1 MESRKEKGQ
10 YMTPEK
16 IVVMILDDIGYAG
29 DEVLTKKIMEPS
41 FGDGAF
47 LSEIIKRIIKEGRKQ
62 SLSKEEI
69 SDIIQDNVFGIEK
82 DEKIYKKAIGRLNGI
97 LEEYKIPKIEWKN
110 LINGDTLIEWKKHK
124 EKYDYVVGNPPFV
137 RIHNIPEGYR
147 GIVKSFQFSDG
158 MADLYVIFYEIG
170 INMLGENGK
179 LGFISPNTFIRNA
192 SQQKFRDFLIKNKYI
207 SAIYDFGASKIFP
220 DADTYTCICL
230 IGKEKEKKNIKYKE
244 YNMYLPV
251 SESVIDFEY
260 LKNNMTGH
268 PWNFG
273 SDDDMKFLKEI
284 NNRPKKISDIVT
296 VQNGIVTNRDYIYII
311 QAYTD
316 KELTKPYTG
325 KGDSVYFNVGRKIP
339 SQNLSVDKTLCIET
353 SCVGLNPRPKSGN
366 ETEGRVIKDKA
377 GKVHE
382 IESSILRRCV
392 KASKYEGKADNT
404 YIIFPYAEAP
414 ISEDRLKKE
423 FPKTYAYLD
432 SFRDELAKRDMD
444 KNADWFLFG
453 RSQGIQNSGLKK
465 IVFKHIIDKNKP
477 QIKPFILD
485 EDIVVYSGRY
495 ITAETEED
503 LQKAYNI
510 FKSEEFARYC
520 ALVGKNKS
528 GGYVE
533 VSTKAVKEFG
543 VDIEKQPSVEN

>member
-1 MESRKEKGQ
+1 MENRKEKGQ
-10 YMTPEK
+10 YITPEK

-47 LSEIIKRIIKEGRKQ
+47 LSEIVKRIIKEGLKQ
-62 SLSKEEI
+62 SLPEAEI
-69 SDIIQDNVFGIEK
+69 SDIIKNNVFGIEK
-82 DEKIYKKAIGRLNGI
+82 DEKIYKKAIGRLNSI

-110 LINGDTLIEWKKHK
+110 LINWDTLTEWEKHK

-147 GIVKSFQFSDG
+147 DTVKKFQFSDG
-158 MADLYVIFYEIG
+158 MADLYVTFYEIG
-170 INMLGENGK
+170 INMLGENGR
-179 LGFISPNTFIRNA
+179 LGFISPNAFIKND
-192 SQQKFRDFLIKNKYI
+192 SQQKFRDFLINNKYI

-230 IGKEKEKKNIKYKE
+230 IGKEKEKKDIKYKE

-251 SESVIDFEY
+251 SENVIDFEY
-260 LKNNMTGH
+260 LKDNMTGH

-273 SDDDMKFLKEI
+273 SADDMKFLEEI
-284 NNRPKKISDIVT
+284 NSRPKKISDIVT
-296 VQNGIVTNRDYIYII
+296 VQNGIATNRNYIYVI

-316 KELTKPYTG
+316 KELTEPYAG
-325 KGDSVYFNVGRKIP
+325 KGETVYF
-339 SQNLSVDKTLCIET
+339 
-353 SCVGLNPRPKSGN
+353 
-366 ETEGRVIKDKA
+366 KDKA
-377 GKVHE
+377 GNVHE

-414 ISEDRLKKE
+414 ISEDKLKKE
-423 FPKTYAYLD
+423 FPKTYTYLD
-432 SFRDELAKRDMD
+432 SYREELAKRDMD

-477 QIKPFILD
+477 KIEPFILD
-485 EDIVVYSGRY
+485 DDVVVYSGRY

-503 LQKAYNI
+503 LQKVYGI

-520 ALVGKNKS
+520 ALVGKNKA

-543 VDIEKQPSVEN
+543 IQEEQAEDEE

>member
-10 YMTPEK
+10 YITPEK

-29 DEVLTKKIMEPS
+29 DKVLTKKIMEPS

-47 LSEIIKRIIKEGRKQ
+47 LSEIVKRIIKEGQKQ
-62 SLSKEEI
+62 SLPEREI
-69 SDIIQDNVFGIEK
+69 SDIIQNNVFGIEK

-110 LINGDTLIEWKKHK
+110 LINGDTLTEWKKHK

-147 GIVKSFQFSDG
+147 NIVKSFQFSGG

-192 SQQKFRDFLIKNKYI
+192 SQQKFRDFLINNKYI

-230 IGKEKEKKNIKYKE
+230 ISKEKEKKNIKYKE

-251 SESVIDFEY
+251 SENVIDFEY
-260 LKNNMTGH
+260 LKDNMTGH
-268 PWNFG
+268 SWNFG

-284 NNRPKKISDIVT
+284 NSRPKKVSDIVT

-325 KGDSVYFNVGRKIP
+325 KGETVYF
-339 SQNLSVDKTLCIET
+339 
-353 SCVGLNPRPKSGN
+353 
-366 ETEGRVIKDKA
+366 KDKA

-382 IESSILRRCV
+382 IESAILRRCV
-392 KASKYEGKADNT
+392 KASKYEGKTDNT

-432 SFRDELAKRDMD
+432 SYRDELAKRDMD

-477 QIKPFILD
+477 KIEPFMLD
-485 EDIVVYSGRY
+485 EGVVVYSGRY

-543 VDIEKQPSVEN
+543 VDIEKQPSVES

>member
-1 MESRKEKGQ
+1 MESKKEKGQ

-47 LSEIIKRIIKEGRKQ
+47 LSEIIKRIIKAGRKQ
-62 SLSKEEI
+62 SLPEKEI
-69 SDIIQDNVFGIEK
+69 SDIIQNNVFGIEK
-82 DEKIYKKAIGRLNGI
+82 DEKIYKKAISRLNGI

-110 LINGDTLIEWKKHK
+110 LINGDTLTEWEKHK

-137 RIHNIPEGYR
+137 RIHNIPERYR
-147 GIVKSFQFSDG
+147 DIVKSFQFSDG

-179 LGFISPNTFIRNA
+179 LGFISPNAFIKND
-192 SQQKFRDFLIKNKYI
+192 SQQKFRDFLINNKYI

-251 SESVIDFEY
+251 SENVIDFEY
-260 LKNNMTGH
+260 LKDNMTGH
-268 PWNFG
+268 QLNFG
-273 SDDDMKFLKEI
+273 SADDMKFLEEI

-296 VQNGIVTNRDYIYII
+296 VQNGIATNRNYIYII

-316 KELTKPYTG
+316 KELTEPYAG
-325 KGDSVYFNVGRKIP
+325 KGETVYF
-339 SQNLSVDKTLCIET
+339 
-353 SCVGLNPRPKSGN
+353 
-366 ETEGRVIKDKA
+366 KDKA

-392 KASKYEGKADNT
+392 KASKYEGKVDNT
-404 YIIFPYAEAP
+404 YIIFPYAKTP
-414 ISEDRLKKE
+414 ISEYRLKKE

-432 SFRDELAKRDMD
+432 SYRDELAKRDMD
-444 KNADWFLFG
+444 KSTDWFLFG

-465 IVFKHIIDKNKP
+465 VVFKHIIDKNNPK
-477 QIKPFILD
+477 IEPFMLD
-485 EDIVVYSGRY
+485 EDVVVYSGRY
-495 ITAETEED
+495 ITAKTEES
-503 LQKAYNI
+503 LQKVYDI

-520 ALVGKNKS
+520 ALVGKNKA

-543 VDIEKQPSVEN
+543 IQEEQPSVES

>member
-1 MESRKEKGQ
+1 MESKKEKGQ

-29 DEVLTKKIMEPS
+29 DEVLAKKIMEPS

-47 LSEIIKRIIKEGRKQ
+47 LSEIIKRIVKAGRKQ
-62 SLSKEEI
+62 SLPEKEL
-69 SDIIQDNVFGIEK
+69 SGIIQNNVFGIEK

-97 LEEYKIPKIEWKN
+97 LEEYKIPKIEWKS
-110 LINGDTLIEWKKHK
+110 LINGDTLTEWEKHK

-147 GIVKSFQFSDG
+147 DIVKSFQFSDG

-192 SQQKFRDFLIKNKYI
+192 SQQRFRDFLINNKYI

-220 DADTYTCICL
+220 NADTYTCICL
-230 IGKEKEKKNIKYKE
+230 IDKEKEKKNIKYKE
-244 YNMYLPV
+244 YRMYLPV
-251 SESVIDFEY
+251 SENVIDFEY
-260 LKNNMTGH
+260 LKDNMTGH
-268 PWNFG
+268 SWNFG

-284 NNRPKKISDIVT
+284 NGRPKKVSDIVT

-316 KELTKPYTG
+316 KELTKPYAG
-325 KGDSVYFNVGRKIP
+325 KGETAYF
-339 SQNLSVDKTLCIET
+339 
-353 SCVGLNPRPKSGN
+353 
-366 ETEGRVIKDKA
+366 KDKA

-414 ISEDRLKKE
+414 ISECRLKKE

-432 SFRDELAKRDMD
+432 SYREELAKRDMD

-465 IVFKHIIDKNKP
+465 IVLKHVIDKNKP
-477 QIKPFILD
+477 KIEPFILD
-485 EDIVVYSGRY
+485 ENVVVYSGRY

-503 LQKAYNI
+503 LQKAYDV
-510 FKSEEFARYC
+510 FKSGEFARYC

-543 VDIEKQPSVEN
+543 IQEEQPSVES

>member
-69 SDIIQDNVFGIEK
+69 SDIIQNNVFGIEK

-110 LINGDTLIEWKKHK
+110 LINGDTLTEWEKHK

-137 RIHNIPEGYR
+137 RIHNIPERYR
-147 GIVKSFQFSDG
+147 DIVKSFQFSDG

-192 SQQKFRDFLIKNKYI
+192 SQQKFRDFLVKNKYI
-207 SAIYDFGASKIFP
+207 STIYDFGASKIFP

-260 LKNNMTGH
+260 LKDNMTGH

-284 NNRPKKISDIVT
+284 NSRAKKVSDIVT
-296 VQNGIVTNRDYIYII
+296 VQNGIVTNRDYIYIV
-311 QAYTD
+311 QAYAD
-316 KELTKPYTG
+316 KELTEPYAG
-325 KGDSVYFNVGRKIP
+325 KGDSVYF
-339 SQNLSVDKTLCIET
+339 
-353 SCVGLNPRPKSGN
+353 
-366 ETEGRVIKDKA
+366 KDKA

-382 IESSILRRCV
+382 IEPSILRRCV
-392 KASKYEGKADNT
+392 KASKYEGKTDNT
-404 YIIFPYAEAP
+404 YIIFPYAETP
-414 ISEDRLKKE
+414 ISEDILKKE

-432 SFRDELAKRDMD
+432 SYREELAKRDMD
-444 KNADWFLFG
+444 KNTDWFLFG

-485 EDIVVYSGRY
+485 EDVVVYSGRY

-543 VDIEKQPSVEN
+543 VGIEKQPSVES

>member
-10 YMTPEK
+10 YMTPK
-16 IVVMILDDIGYAG
+16 RIVVMILDDIGYAG

-47 LSEIIKRIIKEGRKQ
+47 LSEIVKRIIKEGRKQ
-62 SLSKEEI
+62 SLPEKEI
-69 SDIIQDNVFGIEK
+69 SDIIQSNVFGIEK

-97 LEEYKIPKIEWKN
+97 LEEHKIPKIEWKN
-110 LINGDTLIEWKKHK
+110 LINGDTLTECKKHK

-147 GIVKSFQFSDG
+147 DIVKSFQFSNG

-179 LGFISPNTFIRNA
+179 LEFISPNTFIRNA

-251 SESVIDFEY
+251 SENVIDFEY
-260 LKNNMTGH
+260 LKENMAKR

-284 NNRPKKISDIVT
+284 NSKPKKVSDIVT
-296 VQNGIVTNRDYIYII
+296 VQNGIVTNLDYIYII
-311 QAYTD
+311 HAYID
-316 KELTKPYTG
+316 KELTKPYDG
-325 KGDSVYFNVGRKIP
+325 KGETVYF
-339 SQNLSVDKTLCIET
+339 
-353 SCVGLNPRPKSGN
+353 
-366 ETEGRVIKDKA
+366 KDKS

-382 IESSILRRCV
+382 IESDILRRCV
-392 KASKYEGKADNT
+392 KASKYEGKTDNT
-404 YIIFPYAEAP
+404 YIIFPYAETP

-432 SFRDELAKRDMD
+432 SYRDELAKRDMD
-444 KNADWFLFG
+444 KNTDWFLFG
-453 RSQGIQNSGLKK
+453 RSQGIKNSGLKK

-477 QIKPFILD
+477 KIEPFILD
-485 EDIVVYSGRY
+485 EDVVVYSGMY
-495 ITAETEED
+495 ITAETKED
-503 LQKAYNI
+503 LQKAYDV

-520 ALVGKNKS
+520 AFVGKNKS

-543 VDIEKQPSVEN
+543 IQEEQPSVES

>member
-10 YMTPEK
+10 YITPEK

-47 LSEIIKRIIKEGRKQ
+47 LSEIVKRIIKTGRKQ
-62 SLSKEEI
+62 SLPEKEI
-69 SDIIQDNVFGIEK
+69 SDIIQNNVFGIEK

-110 LINGDTLIEWKKHK
+110 LINGDTLTEWEKHK

-137 RIHNIPEGYR
+137 RIHNIPERYR
-147 GIVKSFQFSDG
+147 DIVKSFQFSDG

-170 INMLGENGK
+170 INMLDENGK
-179 LGFISPNTFIRNA
+179 LGFISPNAFIKND
-192 SQQKFRDFLIKNKYI
+192 SQQTFRDFLINNKYI

-260 LKNNMTGH
+260 LKDNMTGH
-268 PWNFG
+268 SWNFG
-273 SDDDMKFLKEI
+273 TAYDMKFLEEI
-284 NNRPKKISDIVT
+284 NSRPKKISDIVT
-296 VQNGIVTNRDYIYII
+296 VQNGIATNRNYIYVI

-316 KELTKPYTG
+316 KELTEPYAG
-325 KGDSVYFNVGRKIP
+325 KGETVYF
-339 SQNLSVDKTLCIET
+339 
-353 SCVGLNPRPKSGN
+353 
-366 ETEGRVIKDKA
+366 KDKA
-377 GKVHE
+377 GNVHE

-432 SFRDELAKRDMD
+432 SYREELAKRDMD

-465 IVFKHIIDKNKP
+465 IVLKHVIDKNKP

-485 EDIVVYSGRY
+485 EDVVVYSGRY

-533 VSTKAVKEFG
+533 VSTKAIKEFG
-543 VDIEKQPSVEN
+543 IQEEQPSVES

>member
-16 IVVMILDDIGYAG
+16 IVIMILDDIGYAG
-29 DEVLTKKIMEPS
+29 NEVLTKKIMEPS

-47 LSEIIKRIIKEGRKQ
+47 LSEIVKRIIKEGQKQ
-62 SLSKEEI
+62 SLPEEEI
-69 SDIIQDNVFGIEK
+69 SGIIQNNVFGIEK
-82 DEKIYKKAIGRLNGI
+82 DEKIYRKAISRLNGI

-110 LINGDTLIEWKKHK
+110 LINGDTLTEWENHK
-124 EKYDYVVGNPPFV
+124 EKYDYIVGNPPFV
-137 RIHNIPEGYR
+137 RIHNIPEEYR
-147 GIVKSFQFSDG
+147 DIVKSFQFSDG

-170 INMLGENGK
+170 IGMLGENGK

-230 IGKEKEKKNIKYKE
+230 ISKEKEKKNIKYKK

-260 LKNNMTGH
+260 MKDNMTGR

-273 SDDDMKFLKEI
+273 SDDDMEFLKEI
-284 NNRPKKISDIVT
+284 NSRQKKVSDIVT

-316 KELTKPYTG
+316 KELTKPYAG
-325 KGDSVYFNVGRKIP
+325 KGETVYFN
-339 SQNLSVDKTLCIET
+339 
-353 SCVGLNPRPKSGN
+353 
-366 ETEGRVIKDKA
+366 DKA

-382 IESSILRRCV
+382 IEPSILRRCV

-432 SFRDELAKRDMD
+432 SYREELAKRDMD
-444 KNADWFLFG
+444 KSTDWFLFG

-465 IVFKHIIDKNKP
+465 VVFKHIIDKNRPK
-477 QIKPFILD
+477 IEPFILD
-485 EDIVVYSGRY
+485 EDVVVYSGRY
-495 ITAETEED
+495 ITAETEEE
-503 LQKAYNI
+503 LQKVYGV

-520 ALVGKNKS
+520 ALVGKNKA

-543 VDIEKQPSVEN
+543 IQEEQPSVKS

>member
-10 YMTPEK
+10 YITPEK

-47 LSEIIKRIIKEGRKQ
+47 LSEIIKRIIKAGRKQ
-62 SLSKEEI
+62 SLPEKEI
-69 SDIIQDNVFGIEK
+69 SDIIQNNVFGIEK
-82 DEKIYKKAIGRLNGI
+82 DEKIYKKAISRLNDI
-97 LEEYKIPKIEWKN
+97 LEEYKIPKFEWKN
-110 LINGDTLIEWKKHK
+110 LINGDTLTEWEKHK

-137 RIHNIPEGYR
+137 RIHNIPERYR
-147 GIVKSFQFSDG
+147 DIVKSFQFSDG

-179 LGFISPNTFIRNA
+179 LGFISPNAFIKND
-192 SQQKFRDFLIKNKYI
+192 SQKKFRDFLINNKYI

-244 YNMYLPV
+244 YNMYQPV

-260 LKNNMTGH
+260 LKDNMTGH
-268 PWNFG
+268 SWNFG
-273 SDDDMKFLKEI
+273 TAYDMKFLEEI
-284 NNRPKKISDIVT
+284 NSRPKKISDIVT
-296 VQNGIVTNRDYIYII
+296 VQNGIATNRNYIYVI

-316 KELTKPYTG
+316 KELTEPYAG
-325 KGDSVYFNVGRKIP
+325 KGETVYF
-339 SQNLSVDKTLCIET
+339 
-353 SCVGLNPRPKSGN
+353 
-366 ETEGRVIKDKA
+366 KDKA
-377 GKVHE
+377 GNVHE

-392 KASKYEGKADNT
+392 KASKYEGKTDNT
-404 YIIFPYAEAP
+404 YIIFPYAETP

-432 SFRDELAKRDMD
+432 SYREELAKRDMD

-465 IVFKHIIDKNKP
+465 IVLKHVIDKNKP

-485 EDIVVYSGRY
+485 EDVVVYSGRY

-533 VSTKAVKEFG
+533 VSTKAIKEFG
-543 VDIEKQPSVEN
+543 IQEEQPSVES

>member
-47 LSEIIKRIIKEGRKQ
+47 LSEIVKRIIKEGQKQ
-62 SLSKEEI
+62 SLPEEEI
-69 SDIIQDNVFGIEK
+69 SGIIQNNVFGIEK
-82 DEKIYKKAIGRLNGI
+82 DEKIYKKAIGRLNSI

-110 LINGDTLIEWKKHK
+110 LINGDTLTEWEKHK

-147 GIVKSFQFSDG
+147 DIVKSFRFSDG

-179 LGFISPNTFIRNA
+179 LGFISPNTFIRNT
-192 SQQKFRDFLIKNKYI
+192 SQQKFRDFLIKNEYI

-220 DADTYTCICL
+220 DADTYTCICM
-230 IGKEKEKKNIKYKE
+230 IDKDKKENIKYKE
-244 YNMYLPV
+244 YNMYQPV
-251 SESVIDFEY
+251 SENVIDFEH

-273 SDDDMKFLKEI
+273 SADDMKFLEEI
-284 NNRPKKISDIVT
+284 NNRPKRISDIVT

-316 KELTKPYTG
+316 KELTKPYAG
-325 KGDSVYFNVGRKIP
+325 KGETVYF
-339 SQNLSVDKTLCIET
+339 
-353 SCVGLNPRPKSGN
+353 
-366 ETEGRVIKDKA
+366 KDKA

-382 IESSILRRCV
+382 IESAILRRCV
-392 KASKYEGKADNT
+392 KASKYEGKTDNT

-432 SFRDELAKRDMD
+432 SYRDELAKRDMD
-444 KNADWFLFG
+444 KNVNWFLFG

-465 IVFKHIIDKNKP
+465 VVFKHIIDKNNPK
-477 QIKPFILD
+477 IEPFMLD
-485 EDIVVYSGRY
+485 EDVVVYSGRY
-495 ITAETEED
+495 ITAETEKS
-503 LQKAYNI
+503 LQKAYDI

-520 ALVGKNKS
+520 ALVGKDKA
-528 GGYVE
+528 GGYVD

-543 VDIEKQPSVEN
+543 VDIEKQPSAES

>member
-10 YMTPEK
+10 YITPEK

-47 LSEIIKRIIKEGRKQ
+47 LSEIIKRIIKTGRKQ
-62 SLSKEEI
+62 SLPEKEI
-69 SDIIQDNVFGIEK
+69 SDIIQNNVFGIEK
-82 DEKIYKKAIGRLNGI
+82 DEKIYKKAISRLNGI

-110 LINGDTLIEWKKHK
+110 LINGDTLTEWEKHK

-137 RIHNIPEGYR
+137 RIHNIPKKYR
-147 GIVKSFQFSDG
+147 DIVKSFQFSDG

-179 LGFISPNTFIRNA
+179 LGFISPNTFIRNT
-192 SQQKFRDFLIKNKYI
+192 SQQKFRDFLIKNEYI

-220 DADTYTCICL
+220 DADTYTCIC
-230 IGKEKEKKNIKYKE
+230 IIDKDKKENIKYKE
-244 YNMYLPV
+244 YNMYQPV

-260 LKNNMTGH
+260 LKNNMTGR

-273 SDDDMKFLKEI
+273 SDDDMEFLKEI
-284 NNRPKKISDIVT
+284 NSRPKKISDIVT

-382 IESSILRRCV
+382 IESAILRRCV
-392 KASKYEGKADNT
+392 KASRYEGKTDNT

-543 VDIEKQPSVEN
+543 VREEQPSVES

>member
-1 MESRKEKGQ
+1 MTGHFFQKSLKESLKQ
-10 YMTPEK
+10 
-16 IVVMILDDIGYAG
+16 
-29 DEVLTKKIMEPS
+29 DENSHYQKKRYLTL
-41 FGDGAF
+41 F
-47 LSEIIKRIIKEGRKQ
+47 RTTW
-62 SLSKEEI
+62 
-69 SDIIQDNVFGIEK
+69 FGIEK
-82 DEKIYKKAIGRLNGI
+82 DEKIYKKAISRLNGI

-110 LINGDTLIEWKKHK
+110 LINGDTLTEWEKHK

-147 GIVKSFQFSDG
+147 DIVKSFQFSDG

-179 LGFISPNTFIRNA
+179 LGFISPNTFIRNT
-192 SQQKFRDFLIKNKYI
+192 SQQKFRDFLIKNEYI
-207 SAIYDFGASKIFP
+207 AAIYDFGASKIFP

-230 IGKEKEKKNIKYKE
+230 ISKEKEKKNIKYKE

-251 SESVIDFEY
+251 SENVIDFEY
-260 LKNNMTGH
+260 LKENMAKR

-284 NNRPKKISDIVT
+284 NSRPKKVSDIVT

-316 KELTKPYTG
+316 KELTKPYAG
-325 KGDSVYFNVGRKIP
+325 KGETVYF
-339 SQNLSVDKTLCIET
+339 
-353 SCVGLNPRPKSGN
+353 
-366 ETEGRVIKDKA
+366 KDKS

-382 IESSILRRCV
+382 IESAILRRCV
-392 KASKYEGKADNT
+392 KASRYEGKTDNT

-432 SFRDELAKRDMD
+432 SYRDELAKRDMD
-444 KNADWFLFG
+444 KNTDWFLFG

-485 EDIVVYSGRY
+485 EDVVVYSGRY
-495 ITAETEED
+495 ITAKTEEE

-510 FKSEEFARYC
+510 FKSKEFAKYC
-520 ALVGKNKS
+520 ALVGKDKS
-528 GGYVE
+528 GGYVD

-543 VDIEKQPSVEN
+543 VKEEQPSVES

>member
-10 YMTPEK
+10 YMTPER
-16 IVVMILDDIGYAG
+16 IVVMILDDIGYTG

-47 LSEIIKRIIKEGRKQ
+47 LSEIVKRIIKEGRKQ
-62 SLSKEEI
+62 SLLEEEI
-69 SDIIQDNVFGIEK
+69 SGIIQNNVFGIEK

-110 LINGDTLIEWKKHK
+110 LINGDTLAECEKHK
-124 EKYDYVVGNPPFV
+124 EKYDYIVGNPPFV
-137 RIHNIPEGYR
+137 RIHNIPERYR
-147 GIVKSFQFSDG
+147 DVVKSFQFSDG

-170 INMLGENGK
+170 INMLGENGR

-192 SQQKFRDFLIKNKYI
+192 SQQRFRDFLIKNKYI

-220 DADTYTCICL
+220 DTDTYTCICL
-230 IGKEKEKKNIKYKE
+230 ISKEKEKKNIKYKE

-251 SESVIDFEY
+251 SENVIDFEY
-260 LKNNMTGH
+260 LKDNMTGR
-268 PWNFG
+268 PWSLG

-284 NNRPKKISDIVT
+284 NSRPKKISDIVT

-311 QAYTD
+311 YAYID
-316 KELTKPYTG
+316 KELTKPYAG
-325 KGDSVYFNVGRKIP
+325 KGDLVYF
-339 SQNLSVDKTLCIET
+339 
-353 SCVGLNPRPKSGN
+353 
-366 ETEGRVIKDKA
+366 KDKV

-382 IESSILRRCV
+382 IESAILRRCV
-392 KASKYEGKADNT
+392 KASKYEGKTDNT
-404 YIIFPYAEAP
+404 YIIFPYAETP

-432 SFRDELAKRDMD
+432 SYREELAKRDMD
-444 KNADWFLFG
+444 KNANWFLFG

-477 QIKPFILD
+477 KIEPFILD
-485 EDIVVYSGRY
+485 KDVVVYSGRY
-495 ITAETEED
+495 ITAETKEE

-543 VDIEKQPSVEN
+543 VHEEQPSVEN